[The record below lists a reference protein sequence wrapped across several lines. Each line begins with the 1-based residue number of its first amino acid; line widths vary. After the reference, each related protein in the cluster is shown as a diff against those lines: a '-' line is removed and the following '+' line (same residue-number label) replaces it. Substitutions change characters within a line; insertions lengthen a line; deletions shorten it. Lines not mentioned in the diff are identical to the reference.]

1 MYINAFFITDI
12 TITIVTSELP
22 HYQLVDQTFTAASIF
37 FLAIKSINASS
48 DRKVQYHHVV
58 TKVYSHSPILNT
70 FKMGLE

>member
-48 DRKVQYHHVV
+48 DRESAISSCSYK
-58 TKVYSHSPILNT
+58 
-70 FKMGLE
+70 GLFALPNIKHF